1 MDRWL
6 EIDFVYQQDN
16 AAIHVSNSNK
26 QWFIDH
32 NIETMDRPAKS
43 PDLNPIEN
51 LWGILVRDVY
61 EDCRQ
66 FSSTLELKKAIV
78 EAWNRITLETL
89 SRLIGS
95 MPNRMIETLKCVEI
109 SQNINFNQI
118 IRCVNKGVIVMLH
131 LFTRKSKIKNYKM

>member
-6 EIDFVYQQDN
+6 KIDFVYQQDN
-16 AAIHVSNSNK
+16 AAIHVSNSTK

-32 NIETMDRPAKS
+32 NIETMDWPAKS

-89 SRLIGS
+89 SRLIRS
-95 MPNRMIETLKCVEI
+95 MPNRMIETLKMRGDITKC
-109 SQNINFNQI
+109 
-118 IRCVNKGVIVMLH
+118 
-131 LFTRKSKIKNYKM
+131 